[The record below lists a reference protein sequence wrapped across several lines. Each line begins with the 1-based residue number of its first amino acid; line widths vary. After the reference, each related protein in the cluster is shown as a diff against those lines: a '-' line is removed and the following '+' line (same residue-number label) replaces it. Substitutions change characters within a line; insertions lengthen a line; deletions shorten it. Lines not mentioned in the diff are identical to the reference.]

1 MTKNNSYDFCVICYE
16 EETIN
21 YDASMNIIYSNK
33 LIDFKHCLNIKVHP
47 KCLCI
52 WLIKSKD
59 NCVVC
64 REKLNICHYV
74 LNDTNTFIV
83 EPKNNN
89 YTHFDITYP
98 CTNITIENNETNEGN
113 ELLNMDVLTD
123 ISNLNI
129 HNIRSYVETIQLMQ
143 RMNITNTTNNRI
155 IMITF
160 TNKLIF
166 SIKALIIVLF
176 VYSSGLLINKIY
188 NFALSTISDIF

>member
-1 MTKNNSYDFCVICYE
+1 MTENNSDDFCVICYE
-16 EETIN
+16 KENIN
-21 YDASMNIIYSNK
+21 YDTSMNIIYSNE

-47 KCLCI
+47 KCLCL

-74 LNDTNTFIV
+74 LNDANTFIV
-83 EPKNNN
+83 EPTNNN

-98 CTNITIENNETNEGN
+98 CKNIIIENNEGN
-113 ELLNMDVLTD
+113 EILNLDILTD

-129 HNIRSYVETIQLMQ
+129 HNIRSYVETNQLMQ
-143 RMNITNTTNNRI
+143 IMNNPNTTNTTHNRI
-155 IMITF
+155 IIITF

-166 SIKALIIVLF
+166 CFKTLIITLF
-176 VYSSGLLINKIY
+176 VYSGGLLINQIY